1 MGDCASFRK
10 ALYGSHKKDIAF
22 ELWFSTVRILTY
34 VVHRL
39 VVEKDV
45 SAASP
50 RGKVYIVGAAL
61 RGNVQKPPKV
71 WIYGKDKIVL
81 GPLFLFLVVWCAG
94 FSIETIQIHYEGG
107 ACLLSELS
115 QGYNLWTLFGADG
128 FPSLGLFMFS

>member
-1 MGDCASFRK
+1 MGAGWKRMKVGWETVLRSGRLCMGGITGRNGQTG
-10 ALYGSHKKDIAF
+10 LCLGLGQNGSTSIDVH
-22 ELWFSTVRILTY
+22 TILTY

-81 GPLFLFLVVWCAG
+81 GPLFLFLVMDSCSCSDLKKALK
-94 FSIETIQIHYEGG
+94 F
-107 ACLLSELS
+107 
-115 QGYNLWTLFGADG
+115 
-128 FPSLGLFMFS
+128 